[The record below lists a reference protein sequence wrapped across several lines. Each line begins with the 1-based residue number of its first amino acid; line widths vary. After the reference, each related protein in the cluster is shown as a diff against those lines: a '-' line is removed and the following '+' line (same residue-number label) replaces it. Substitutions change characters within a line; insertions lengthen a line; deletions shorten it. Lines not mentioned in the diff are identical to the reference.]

1 MPAIQS
7 DGEIYR
13 GQGPLPQELLEIV
26 MHPVIEAVTAAIA
39 LRSEASRKA
48 YLLKMQRTREELP
61 PRRKLSCG
69 NLAHGFAACGE
80 PDKQRIR
87 LMQSVNL
94 GIVTAYNDMLSAH
107 QPLESYP
114 GYIKQ
119 VAREV
124 GSSAQ
129 VAGGVP
135 AMCDGVTQGQ
145 AGMELSLFSR
155 DLIAMS
161 TAVSLSHNLFDGVLC
176 LGVCDKI
183 VPGMLIGALQFGHLP
198 AGFIPA
204 GPMPSGIPN
213 KEKAL
218 VRQRYTQGLAT
229 RDELLAAESASYH
242 SPGTCTFYGTANS
255 NQVLMEMLGVQLP
268 GASFINPEDPLRQAL
283 TRETVLR
290 VISAADVSGAHTP
303 LSAMVTERSL
313 VNALVAL
320 LATGGSTNHT
330 LHLVAMARAAGIDLT
345 WQDFDALS
353 RVTPL
358 LARVYPNGEADVNA
372 FQRAGGM
379 AFLVRELRGAGLLN
393 EDVMSLMGPGLDPLE
408 RAPRLNDAGGVEWI
422 PHTAASLL
430 PDVLSPASAPF
441 ATDSGLRLLHGNLG
455 EGIIK
460 TSAVKPSHRVV
471 TAPCVIFN
479 DQDAMVAAL
488 KRGELERD
496 FVAVV
501 RFQGPKAN
509 GMPEL
514 HQLTPH
520 LGALQDKG
528 FSVALVTDGRM
539 SGASGKVPAAIH
551 MSPEALDG
559 GPLARLRDGDV
570 VALDAEAGTLE
581 VLMDIEEFMARPL
594 AVPVHSV
601 EDAMLHSTLGRSLF
615 ASFRYATSSAK
626 SGASVF

>member
-1 MPAIQS
+1 
-7 DGEIYR
+7 
-13 GQGPLPQELLEIV
+13 
-26 MHPVIEAVTAAIA
+26 MHAVIEAVTDAIRE
-39 LRSEASRKA
+39 RSSRA
-48 YLLKMQRTREELP
+48 RRLYLKRMQRTRDELP

-80 PDKQRIR
+80 TDKQTIR
-87 LMQSVNL
+87 LMQSANL
-94 GIVTAYNDMLSAH
+94 GIVTAFNDMLSAH
-107 QPLESYP
+107 QPLEHYP
-114 GYIKQ
+114 SLIKE
-119 VAREV
+119 VARGL

-155 DLIAMS
+155 DVIAMS
-161 TAVSLSHNLFDGVLC
+161 TAISLSHNLFDGVLC

-183 VPGMLIGALQFGHLP
+183 VPGMMIGALQFGHLP

-213 KEKAL
+213 KEKAA
-218 VRQRYTQGLAT
+218 VRQRYAQGLASKE
-229 RDELLAAESASYH
+229 ELLAAESASYH

-268 GASFINPEDPLRQAL
+268 GASFINPEDPLRAAL
-283 TRETVLR
+283 TKETVLR
-290 VISAADVSGAHTP
+290 VIAAADVKGAHLP
-303 LSAMVTERSL
+303 LSAMVKEESI
-313 VNALVAL
+313 VNALVGL

-330 LHLVAMARAAGIDLT
+330 LHLVAMAAAAGIILT
-345 WQDFDALS
+345 WEDFDQLA
-353 RVTPL
+353 RVVPL
-358 LARVYPNGEADVNA
+358 LVRVYPNGDADINA

-379 AFLVRELRGAGLLN
+379 AFLVRELRAGGLLN
-393 EDVMSLMGPGLDPLE
+393 EDVDSLMGHGLDPLVK
-408 RAPRLNDAGGVEWI
+408 APQLDAQGKLEWVDAK
-422 PHTAASLL
+422 PESTL
-430 PDVLSPASAPF
+430 PDVLRPITEPF
-441 ATDSGLRLLHGNLG
+441 DQESGIRLLQGNLG
-455 EGIIK
+455 IGIIK
-460 TSAVKPSHRVV
+460 TSSVKKEHRKV
-471 TAPCVIFN
+471 TAPCVVFD
-479 DQDAMVAAL
+479 DQDDMVAAL
-488 KRGELERD
+488 ASGQYERD

-520 LGALQDKG
+520 LGVLQDKG
-528 FSVALVTDGRM
+528 FKVALVTDGRM

-559 GPLARLRDGDV
+559 GPLSRIRDGDV
-570 VALDAEAGTLE
+570 IALDADAGTLE
-581 VLMDIEEFMARPL
+581 VQLSAAEL
-594 AVPVHSV
+594 ASRETAQANWSV
-601 EDAMLHSTLGRSLF
+601 EDRELSSTLGRGLF
-615 ASFRYATSSAK
+615 DSFRQCSSTAK